1 MAPPKSPRKGSLQFW
16 PRKRAKKL
24 LPSVNWSVIPSGSA
38 KNLKGFIAYKAGMA
52 SVLVKDKTPNSMS
65 KDKQIII
72 PATIL
77 ECPPL
82 KIFSIRFHKNNQV
95 AKEILAGQFDKEL
108 KRVVKLPEKTS
119 GPEGISAGVKI
130 EEIKNEDYD
139 DISIIAYSQPKKINL
154 KKRPDLEEIGLA
166 GSFDEKISFV
176 KGNLN
181 KEISIFDVLNGWQVA
196 DLRGLTK
203 GKGFSG
209 PVKRFGVKL
218 RFHKTE
224 KGQRKVGSIGP
235 WHPARVTFK
244 VPMAGQMG
252 MFTRVHYNQKII
264 SLGKAPKE
272 DIGKLKNIKNYGD
285 INSDYIL
292 IAGSV
297 QGPAKRQLLITAPLR
312 GSKMQLKK
320 NFEFLELK

>member
-1 MAPPKSPRKGSLQFW
+1 MAAPKSPRKGSLQFW
-16 PRKRAKKL
+16 PRKRAKKV
-24 LPSVNWSVIPSGSA
+24 LPRVNWNVIPTGSV
-38 KNLKGFIAYKAGMA
+38 KNLKGFIAYKAGMTSA
-52 SVLVKDKTPNSMS
+52 LVKDKTQNSMT
-65 KDKQIII
+65 KDKEIII

-82 KIFSIRFHKNNQV
+82 KIFSVRFYKNNQL
-95 AKEILAGQFDKEL
+95 AKEILAGQLDKEL
-108 KRVVKLPEKTS
+108 KRTVKLPKKTPEK
-119 GPEGISAGVKI
+119 IDNIKL
-130 EEIKNEDYD
+130 EEYD
-139 DISIIAYSQPKKINL
+139 DISIIVYSQPKKIGI

-176 KGNLN
+176 KENLN
-181 KEISIFDVLNGWQVA
+181 KEISIFDVFNGWQIA

-209 PVKRFGVKL
+209 PVKRFGIKL

-235 WHPARVTFK
+235 WHPARVTFR

-264 SLGKAPKE
+264 SLGKNPKNDNE
-272 DIGKLKNIKNYGD
+272 KLKNIKNYGD
-285 INSDYIL
+285 IKSDYIL

-312 GSKMQLKK
+312 GSKDQLKK
-320 NFEFLELK
+320 NYEFLELK